1 MVRIAFALGLLG
13 LLAFGPAPASARP
26 GATNWWFWL
35 SKPERHGSRKMAGD
49 FRPVYGT
56 YRLHSRERA
65 PRRTMPGNF
74 KPNYATY
81 HGHSRERRGFLSFL
95 HFGRRKPGTS
105 GSHSRSSSS
114 SHGSGRMT
122 L

>member
-13 LLAFGPAPASARP
+13 LLAFGASPAAASPR
-26 GATNWWFWL
+26 ATNWWFWL
-35 SKPERHGSRKMAGD
+35 SKPERHGSRKMPGD
-49 FRPVYGT
+49 FRPVYGS
-56 YRLHSRERA
+56 YRLHSHERP
-65 PRRTMPGNF
+65 PRRTMPGDF

-81 HGHSRERRGFLSFL
+81 HHNRARKGFFSFL
-95 HFGRRKPGTS
+95 HFGRRPGGS
-105 GSHSRSSSS
+105 GSHSRSSGS